1 MATIS
6 YEKPRATSATST
18 PFTVP
23 AAAGDDYHP
32 ISELADEF
40 LRLGKTLE
48 EAFAS
53 VSEER
58 FGTVEQDDGRG
69 AKSFLQRLVFHAW
82 HEAPHLGQL
91 SALRKEVGLLVP

>member
-6 YEKPRATSATST
+6 HEKPRATSLDTPTETSAATQFGNWAT
-18 PFTVP
+18 
-23 AAAGDDYHP
+23 AGDDYPP

-40 LRLGKTLE
+40 LRVGKTLE
-48 EAFAS
+48 EAFAN

-58 FGTVEQDDGRG
+58 FDTVEQDDGRG

-82 HEAPHLGQL
+82 HEGRPT
-91 SALRKEVGLLVP
+91 